1 MVMESAP
8 QLLLKR
14 LHAYANQRG
23 ATRSRGRD
31 APQHLLTL
39 TMAFSVGVVTG
50 CQAQDQPSP
59 DQSTAVD
66 PVTAP
71 PVVTLTVTDSFLQA
85 PDTLSEGWTT
95 FRLVNEGDE
104 LHMAMLVHLDDGRSP
119 EEFINVYSEA
129 IRTDGPR
136 PEWAQ
141 RVGGPGAT
149 EPGETTNTAQYL
161 EQGRYMLVDIMDF
174 GDGIPNF
181 MQQPGLGHSFVV
193 EPAADAAAL
202 PEPPEADVNIR
213 LVDYAFSMEA
223 PFRQG
228 RQTVRVYNTGN
239 QPHEIGVVKMAP
251 GATMEELL
259 AWIANP
265 EGPSPMAGIAGGVA
279 SIAPGREAFFE
290 VDLHEADYALLCV
303 VTAPD
308 GRTHADHGMYQHIR
322 VR

>member
-1 MVMESAP
+1 M
-8 QLLLKR
+8 R
-14 LHAYANQRG
+14 LHLPA
-23 ATRSRGRD
+23 
-31 APQHLLTL
+31 LM
-39 TMAFSVGVVTG
+39 MAFLVGVLTG
-50 CQAQDQPSP
+50 CRAQDQPP
-59 DQSTAVD
+59 RDQSRAADTM
-66 PVTAP
+66 TAP
-71 PVVTLTVTDSFLQA
+71 PEVTLTVTDSLLQA

-119 EEFINVYSEA
+119 EEFIKAYSEA

-149 EPGETTNTAQYL
+149 GPGETTNATQYL
-161 EQGRYMLVDIMDF
+161 EPGHYILVDIMDF

-181 MQQPGLGHSFVV
+181 IQEQGLGQSLVV
-193 EPAADAAAL
+193 EAATDKTVL
-202 PEPPEADVNIR
+202 PKPPEADVNIR

-223 PFRQG
+223 PLSQG
-228 RQTVRVYNTGN
+228 HKTVRVYNTGS

-251 GATMEELL
+251 GAAIEDLL
-259 AWIANP
+259 AWIGNP

-279 SIAPGREAFFE
+279 SIAPDREAFFG
-290 VDLHEADYALLCV
+290 VDLHEADYALLCF